1 MPDLESNNQNKPA
14 GEQSGNE
21 VTWGFKILGRVIGT
35 IAAAAMVILGL
46 MTMIGFSGSCL
57 LAGILMMAFGGLTI
71 MIEAPIFCQYFQW
84 AEMVTQFVDNRPYFL
99 RAGLYLIL
107 SIVPFA
113 LCQSVSSF
121 FGCGALFVA
130 GTFYGVIA
138 VGKKG
143 DAVKAATAAH
153 GSGYQPQVN
162 NDESNLR

>member
-1 MPDLESNNQNKPA
+1 MPDVESNQKPA
-14 GEQSGNE
+14 EQSANE

-35 IAAAAMVILGL
+35 LAAAAMIILGL

-57 LAGILMMAFGGLTI
+57 LSGVLMMIFGGLVI

-84 AEMVTQFVDNRPYFL
+84 AEKVTQFVDNRPYFL

-113 LCQSVSSF
+113 ICRSVSSF

-153 GSGYQPQVN
+153 GGGGYQPQVN
-162 NDESNLR
+162 NDESTLR